1 MMRSSWGKLAA
12 AVAIVCV
19 VQPAHA
25 ATLPDAFQEKSWD
38 RLSDRQLSDWGR
50 KALAVDATRW
60 RHGETTHFILHYLSD
75 GELIAHR
82 SESFYAEIREFFGN
96 RQDLL
101 AGQKS
106 QVFAF
111 TEPKDWQAFMRGTG
125 VLYAIGITRG
135 NEFFY
140 LATGEDGRFDFK
152 GKVQAHEMT
161 HLVFNR
167 FFVGQLP
174 LWLNEGI
181 AEYFGQR
188 KTATLAEFR
197 RQMRGSPRYT
207 LDRLFAV
214 KSYPTNP
221 LDVQSFYAESAI
233 LVDFLTTTDQR
244 RALLP
249 KFVDAMIRL
258 NNVNNAVTIY
268 GYRNLADFEYAYRFY
283 RAGF

>member
-1 MMRSSWGKLAA
+1 MRSSWGKLAA
-12 AVAIVCV
+12 AVAIVWV
-19 VQPAHA
+19 IQPARA
-25 ATLPDAFQEKSWD
+25 ATPPDLFQEEPWD
-38 RLSDRQLSDWGR
+38 RLSDRQISDWGR
-50 KALAVDATRW
+50 KALAIDAARW
-60 RHGETTHFILHYLSD
+60 RHGETPHFILHYQSD
-75 GELIAHR
+75 GGLIAQR
-82 SESFYAEIREFFGN
+82 SESFYAEIRDFFGN

-101 AGQKS
+101 AGRKS

-111 TEPKDWQAFMRGTG
+111 TDPRDWQTFMRGTG
-125 VLYAIGITRG
+125 ILFAIGITRG

-167 FFVGQLP
+167 FFVGQPP

-207 LDRLFAV
+207 LNRLFAIT
-214 KSYPTNP
+214 SYPSNP

-233 LVDFLTTTDQR
+233 LVDFLTMTDQR

-258 NNVNNAVTIY
+258 NNVNNAVTLY
-268 GYRNLADFEYAYRFY
+268 GYRNLADFEFAYRFY
-283 RAGF
+283 RSSF

>member
-1 MMRSSWGKLAA
+1 MG
-12 AVAIVCV
+12 CV
-19 VQPAHA
+19 VPAA
-25 ATLPDAFQEKSWD
+25 RAVLPTYPFEEKLWD

-50 KALAVDATRW
+50 KALAIDANRW
-60 RHGETTHFILHYLSD
+60 RHGETTHFILHYQSD
-75 GELIAHR
+75 GQLIAQR
-82 SESFYAEIREFFGN
+82 SEAFYAEIREFFGN

-101 AGQKS
+101 GGQKS

-111 TEPKDWQAFMRGTG
+111 TDPRDWQTFLRGTG
-125 VLYAIGITRG
+125 LLYALGITRG

-167 FFVGQLP
+167 FFAGQPP

-197 RQMRGSPRYT
+197 REMRGSPRYT
-207 LDRLFAV
+207 LDRLFAI
-214 KSYPTNP
+214 KSYPSNP

-233 LVDFLTTTDQR
+233 IVDFLTMTDQR

-268 GYRNLADFEYAYRFY
+268 GYRNLADFDIAYRFY